1 MFLEISQNSEESTCA
16 RVAFL
21 MKLQAKKETLT
32 QVFSCEFCEISKN
45 NFFNRTPLVAASE
58 NRYQT
63 SLCAIAFLDYT
74 CKSKNV
80 TLRLKNSNFTENV
93 TSRSY
98 LYQDFSSTLKKIL
111 RTFLNDVEV
120 DFKGVLRSYQISNM
134 DNFVKIVNVFQSLTI
149 FAK

>member
-1 MFLEISQNSEESTCA
+1 MFFTSVVIIGKKRGSLHHRCSIKKVFLEISQNSEESTCA

-45 NFFNRTPLVAASE
+45 NFCNRTPLVVASE

-80 TLRLKNSNFTENV
+80 TL
-93 TSRSY
+93 
-98 LYQDFSSTLKKIL
+98 
-111 RTFLNDVEV
+111 
-120 DFKGVLRSYQISNM
+120 G
-134 DNFVKIVNVFQSLTI
+134 
-149 FAK
+149 